1 MTQRDCKEEPDVRHY
16 KAYLKRAEWLE
27 LNVVCEYNRLFSAF
41 LAARDARDATT
52 TATAART
59 SKK

>member
-27 LNVVCEYNRLFSAF
+27 LNVVCEYSRLFSAF
-41 LAARDARDATT
+41 LSARDATEL
-52 TATAART
+52 
-59 SKK
+59 